1 MTDNVNSPDHY
12 ARYRFECEPKDLTK
26 YLPHPLASAIECII
40 RAPFK
45 GNEIEDLRKACF
57 WLGEFVGTSSFWDE
71 ADDGNHICRL
81 NLPLE
86 AKAAAFALISQNQDL
101 KEVFENIDFPNVVTG
116 LSILRLTIKIGNRA
130 TELECQQPSA

>member
-1 MTDNVNSPDHY
+1 MTDNVNSPSHY
-12 ARYRFECEPKDLTK
+12 ARFRFTCEPKDLTK
-26 YLPHPLASAIECII
+26 HLPHPLASAIEYII

-57 WLGEFVGTSSFWDE
+57 WLGEFVGTSSFWEE

-81 NLPLE
+81 NLPLK

-130 TELECQQPSA
+130 TELEYQQPSE

>member
-1 MTDNVNSPDHY
+1 MTDNVNSPSHY
-12 ARYRFECEPKDLTK
+12 ARFRFTCEPKDLTK
-26 YLPHPLASAIECII
+26 HLPHPLASAIEYII

-71 ADDGNHICRL
+71 ADDGNHVCRL
-81 NLPLE
+81 NLPLK

-130 TELECQQPSA
+130 TELEYQQPSE

>member
-26 YLPHPLASAIECII
+26 YLPHPLASAIEYII

-81 NLPLE
+81 NLPLK

-116 LSILRLTIKIGNRA
+116 LSILRLTIKIGNGA
-130 TELECQQPSA
+130 TELEYQQPSE